1 VIGAGLGSLKT
12 LLDRPSR
19 AELLDR
25 CRFCDLSLSEPHS
38 HAVDVEQRVVVCVCR
53 ACYLLFEGDGAARG
67 RYRSIPERYHS
78 LGTSVVS
85 EGQWERLQIPV
96 GMAFFF
102 FDRRLGRM
110 VALYPSPAGAVES
123 LLPLEA
129 WVQMVESEPSLRGPD
144 GLVPDVEALLVRRT
158 RSGGIE
164 SFLVPIDAC
173 YELTGLVR
181 RGWKGFH
188 GGAEV
193 LQAIEGFFD
202 RVRARCGVA

>member
-1 VIGAGLGSLKT
+1 VIGAGLGALKT

-25 CRFCDLSLSEPHS
+25 CRFCDLSLSDPHS
-38 HAVDVEQRVVVCVCR
+38 HAVDVEHRIVVCVCR
-53 ACYLLFEGDGAARG
+53 ACYLLFESDGAASG

-78 LGTSVVS
+78 FGTSVVS

-102 FDRRLGRM
+102 FDRQLGRM

-123 LLPLEA
+123 LLSLEA
-129 WVQMVESEPSLRGPD
+129 WLQMVESEPSLQGPD

-158 RSGGIE
+158 RSSGIE

-193 LQAIEGFFD
+193 LEAIEGFFD
-202 RVRARCGVA
+202 RVRARSGGA